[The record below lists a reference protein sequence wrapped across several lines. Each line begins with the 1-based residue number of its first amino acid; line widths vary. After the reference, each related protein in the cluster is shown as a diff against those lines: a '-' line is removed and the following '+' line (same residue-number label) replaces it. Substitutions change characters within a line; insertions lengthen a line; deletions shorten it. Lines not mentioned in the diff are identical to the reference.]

1 VVLGSGNEHLLN
13 KAGPGTTN
21 TENDLGND
29 NTEHTLEDEFI
40 EEWEDIPEGN
50 VDETLI
56 IQEGIMIRRIGTAK
70 HTQGLGFVNI
80 NGLQQDIEDKLP
92 WIRFIMN
99 KLKIGALACIDTRLT
114 ERGKEFISRL
124 WEDEHP
130 GGGIVF
136 SPNREECRI
145 GGQCLFMNE
154 NFKKLHIK
162 TWNDPSNLGLI
173 MENTFRGRLGKIRIV
188 QTYFPNIR
196 ESGDPTEGQLV
207 WHVERY
213 LRSIN
218 DRRSVVEFMLKGI
231 QQRTE
236 KNAWAK
242 FVLGDINAKPNS
254 ARCLA
259 IDDMGLHN
267 ATLQFT
273 ELVTRTGGIRNGV
286 PIVSHIDHLWTNM
299 ESQSI
304 GILQGSLMSE
314 FSDHFPIFVHTTQL
328 LDEDINRN
336 YVSIKKPI
344 RLNTKLDSEL
354 INKVAERILSQSCSS
369 EIALRDF
376 SYSIPKFFSKQRLAK
391 RREYWTPMTHAR
403 RLWMNWLQKIIWNNN
418 PLLVASRRTQLECR
432 IRSLPS
438 GNVIWEELLE
448 EENSKQMSNWY
459 LDHSA
464 LSVAASSE
472 HERIKRLLHAR
483 RRLDAKKNLNEALL
497 RIRTNQRRLYK
508 YYNPKSDGPINC
520 IVYKGETIHEEE
532 AVHNILSDNFADS
545 SKNDIP
551 QIKYGLWASSQ
562 TLSGFRH
569 AFALEGMKIPSE
581 YEEIFHQEL
590 LNVPK
595 RKELVKDLSSLQE
608 GPSLEEFTGLIC
620 KLRNG
625 KSAGPSGLK
634 YEILKQLSQDNIKLL
649 HSHLKTIWKSGRF
662 PEWMNAKILCPIPKN
677 AVRPL
682 TLDSV
687 RPVVLI
693 EILRKVWLKGIV
705 QHIRNTLEK
714 HKCLDRRQY
723 GFRQDRS
730 TEQAIVQLI
739 NVLEHSQFENRNY
752 FVSSWD
758 ISRAFDSVLRPFA
771 ELVLE
776 RVGVPS
782 NIARMIAT
790 MDEHDRITV
799 STPWAKRNPNA
810 KCFSS
815 GKGCG
820 QGDVQSTLVWCLL
833 MDILI
838 RCVHS
843 HVKDDIIFPL
853 PNGSYGKIRDTNYAD
868 DLLSFART
876 LEALQDKAN
885 IYSAVCSI
893 VRLKLAAKK
902 FRCCQLGPKRAKNL
916 SITIFDDQWN
926 PTRVAC
932 KYDGAIRYLGST
944 QDLNLS
950 SKTEKGLISDII
962 SSTVNRLSRRAH
974 LADAQVTYING
985 ALLPKIVYKGSFSLM
1000 TLNELRKMDGSIN
1013 NHIRSEL
1020 HLHNGYSNDILFSS
1034 IEAGG
1039 LGMKRFSDTTNLRKQ
1054 LIMFRALRGPKPV
1067 REAMNGILYR
1077 NYLINPKKNGNI
1089 IQLQTVPNRSWL
1101 NSLVSYLAEIDGA
1114 AISVWQE
1121 FEERKFRPYDTE
1133 IEIKYGQV
1141 WFTPMQKFIQIK
1153 GWTAKKIWYESLHM
1167 KDKQTYIRPVN
1178 GRTLIAS
1185 GLLQSMP
1192 WPNDNDPYFMFL
1204 QCDCHMRIEKVIV
1217 DRLVCIPKRTEITKL
1232 CSLHHNLLSSIGLLV
1247 CTDGSWRSN
1256 DSSMF
1261 ATNNNICTGAAA
1273 VVLNEDKEV
1282 ICRFAVNG
1290 ALRDFGQRAF
1300 AQEYLALTLAAIICQ
1315 ENGIRRV
1322 FTDANSVL
1330 ESVTNSH
1337 VANPFL
1343 FFRKIILNTEGKF
1356 SFVKAHSD
1364 DYLTVEE
1371 MSSSQ
1376 YGNTIADVVANGT
1389 CKEPT
1394 IMLDIHQVFHRLIQ
1408 CSGWSILMNG
1418 NIPLL
1423 DDIYQ
1428 RKSSVTIDSY
1438 CTDRKRRYEVNYDYD
1453 PAALRIL
1460 GSLKMSHLQRAAKLK
1475 LLFSQYYDDRCF
1487 LERRYAEVTRCECG
1501 CINMVSSWISNCQRQ
1516 EIVSTRH
1523 QLMAE
1528 IDRIC
1533 FPYEF
1538 LSSQIRKLLCEN
1550 SQEGLLTEQFW
1561 RGNWQ
1566 PGHTATIICS
1576 IKSYKMRNGN
1586 LSFSTWLRCASRII
1600 KKCYVAMTN
1609 CLLDMRC
1616 LSPKRVACSTDRF
1629 IQGGY
1634 MPCSSC
1640 TP

>member
-1 VVLGSGNEHLLN
+1 L
-13 KAGPGTTN
+13 KTTDFDTSQLESN
-21 TENDLGND
+21 TDQWDDILDENI
-29 NTEHTLEDEFI
+29 DES
-40 EEWEDIPEGN
+40 
-50 VDETLI
+50 I
-56 IQEGIMIRRIGTAK
+56 IIKEGIMIRRIGSAK
-70 HTQGLGFVNI
+70 HGQGIGFVNI

-92 WIRFIMN
+92 WIAFIMKEL
-99 KLKIGALACIDTRLT
+99 KLGALACIDTRLT
-114 ERGKEFISRL
+114 DSGKEFISRL
-124 WEDEHP
+124 WTEEYS

-136 SPNREECRI
+136 SPNRMECRI

-154 NFKKLHIK
+154 HFKQVHIK
-162 TWNDPSNLGLI
+162 TWNDPSNLGLV
-173 MENTFRGRLGKIRIV
+173 MENTFRGRLGKIRII

-196 ESGDPTEGQLV
+196 GSGETTEGQLV
-207 WHVERY
+207 WHAERY

-218 DRRSVVEFMLKGI
+218 DGRSVVEFMLQGI
-231 QQRTE
+231 QQRNK

-242 FVLGDINAKPNS
+242 FVMGDINAKPNS

-259 IDDMGLHN
+259 IDEMGLHN
-267 ATLQFT
+267 VTMQFT
-273 ELVTRTGGIRNGV
+273 ELITRTGGYRNGV
-286 PIVSHIDHLWTNM
+286 PITSHIDHLWTNM
-299 ESQSI
+299 ESQSV
-304 GILQGSLMSE
+304 GTLQGCLMSE
-314 FSDHFPIFVHTTQL
+314 FSDHFPIFIHTTQL
-328 LDEDINRN
+328 LEEVVSKNCL
-336 YVSIKKPI
+336 SIKKPI
-344 RLNTKLDSEL
+344 MLNAKLDSEI
-354 INKVAERILSQSCSS
+354 INKLAGRILSQPGNS
-369 EIALRDF
+369 EAALQEF
-376 SYSIPKFFSKQRLAK
+376 SYSIPKIFSRPKLAK
-391 RREYWTPMTHAR
+391 RREYWTPMTQAR
-403 RLWMNWLQKIIWNNN
+403 RLWMNWLQKITWNHN
-418 PLLVASRRTQLECR
+418 PLWIASRRAQLECR
-432 IRSLPS
+432 IISLP
-438 GNVIWEELLE
+438 GGQAIWDELQDEETC
-448 EENSKQMSNWY
+448 SQSSNWY
-459 LDHSA
+459 LEHRSVSA
-464 LSVAASSE
+464 VASQE
-472 HERIKRLLHAR
+472 YERIKKQLHAR
-483 RRLDAKKNLNEALL
+483 RRLDAKKNLNQALL
-497 RIRTNQRRLYK
+497 RIRTNQRRLYS
-508 YYNPKSDGPINC
+508 YYNPKSDGILSC
-520 IVYKGETIHEEE
+520 ISYKGEMIDEEE
-532 AVHNILSDNFADS
+532 LVHNILSDNFEDT

-551 QIKYGLWASSQ
+551 EIKFGLWEKSQ
-562 TLSGFRH
+562 TLSGFRQ

-581 YEEIFHQEL
+581 YEEVFHQEL

-595 RKELVKDLSSLQE
+595 RKELMEDFNSLRE
-608 GPSLEEFTGLIC
+608 GPSLNMFTGIIS

-634 YEILKQLSQDNIKLL
+634 YEILKQLSQDNLELL
-649 HSHLKTIWKSGRF
+649 HSHLKSVWISGRF

-677 AVRPL
+677 SVRPL
-682 TLDSV
+682 TLDSI

-714 HKCLDRRQY
+714 HKCLDKRQY
-723 GFRQDRS
+723 GFRQNRS

-739 NVLEHSQFENRNY
+739 NVLEHSQFENKNY

-776 RVGVPS
+776 RIGVPS

-790 MDEHDRITV
+790 MDENDKITV

-810 KCFSS
+810 KAFSS

-820 QGDVQSTLVWCLL
+820 QGDVQSTLIWCLL
-833 MDILI
+833 MDILV
-838 RCVHS
+838 RCVHR

-853 PNGSYGKIRDTNYAD
+853 PNGSYGKVRDTNYAD

-885 IYSAVCSI
+885 IYSAVCSM

-902 FRCCQLGPKRAKNL
+902 FRCCQLGPKRAK
-916 SITIFDDQWN
+916 STFITIFDDQWN
-926 PTRVAC
+926 PTKVAC
-932 KYDGAIRYLGST
+932 KYDGAIKYLGST

-962 SSTVNRLSRRAH
+962 SSTVNRLSRKAH
-974 LADAQVTYING
+974 LADAQVTYIDG
-985 ALLPKIVYKGSFSLM
+985 ALLPKVVYKGSFSML
-1000 TLNELRKMDGSIN
+1000 TLNELRKLDGSIN

-1020 HLHNGYSNDILFSS
+1020 HLRSGYSNDILFSS
-1034 IEAGG
+1034 TKAGG
-1039 LGMKRFSDTTNLRKQ
+1039 LGMKRFSDSTNLRKH
-1054 LIMFRALRGPKPV
+1054 LIMFRSLRGPQPV

-1077 NYLINPKKNGNI
+1077 NYLINPKKTDNI
-1089 IQLQTVPNRSWL
+1089 IHLQLVPNRSWL
-1101 NSLVSYLAEIDGA
+1101 NSLVSYLEEIDGA
-1114 AISVWQE
+1114 AISLWQE
-1121 FEERKFRPYDTE
+1121 FEERQFRTYDTE

-1141 WFTPMQKFIQIK
+1141 WFTPIGQKFIQIK
-1153 GWTAKKIWYESLHM
+1153 GWTTKKIWYESLLP
-1167 KDKQTYIRPVN
+1167 KDKQTNVRPVN
-1178 GRTLIAS
+1178 GKMLIPS

-1192 WPNDNDPYFMFL
+1192 WPDVDDPYFIFL
-1204 QCDCHMRIEKVIV
+1204 QCDCQLRIAKVIA
-1217 DRLVCIPKRTEITKL
+1217 DRLICLPIRAEVTKL
-1232 CSLHHNLLSSIGLLV
+1232 CSLNHNLISSGDLLV
-1247 CTDGSWRSN
+1247 CTDGSWKSN

-1261 ATNNNICTGAAA
+1261 ATNNSICTGAAA

-1282 ICRFAVNG
+1282 SYRFAVNG

-1300 AQEYLALTLAAIICQ
+1300 AQEYLALALAAIICQ

-1337 VANPFL
+1337 MANPFL

-1376 YGNTIADVVANGT
+1376 YGNTIADAVANGS

-1394 IMLDIHQVFHRLIQ
+1394 IILDLHQVFRRLIQ

-1418 NIPLL
+1418 NIPFL
-1423 DDIYQ
+1423 DDLYQ
-1428 RKSSVTIDSY
+1428 RKSSITVDLY
-1438 CTDRKRRYEVNYDYD
+1438 CLERKQRYDVNYDFD

-1460 GSLKMSHLQRAAKLK
+1460 GSLRMSHLQRAAKLK

-1487 LERRYAEVTRCECG
+1487 LEGRYTEVTSCECG
-1501 CINMVSSWISNCQRQ
+1501 CINMVSSWISNCQRE
-1516 EIVSTRH
+1516 EIVNTRH
-1523 QLMAE
+1523 QLMAD
-1528 IDRIC
+1528 IDRFC
-1533 FPYEF
+1533 YPYEF
-1538 LSSQIRKLLCEN
+1538 LSFQIRKLLCEN
-1550 SQEGLLTEQFW
+1550 SQEGLAEQFW

-1566 PGHTATIICS
+1566 PRHTATILNTVQ
-1576 IKSYKMRNGN
+1576 SYNMRNGN
-1586 LSFSTWLRCASRII
+1586 LSFSAWLRYASRIVR
-1600 KKCYVAMTN
+1600 KCYIAMMN

-1616 LSPKRVACSTDRF
+1616 LSPKRVAYSTDRF